1 MIDNLSWVAA
11 YPEILLLVM
20 ACVIALADLAVKS
33 PLRGA
38 TYALTLLTL
47 AAVALLQGLYASSG
61 QTIVGWSGMVVS
73 DPMGNWL
80 KCFASIAMMVTLVYG
95 RAYAGQRDMLR
106 GGELFTLSLFS
117 LLGMFVMISGHN
129 FLVIYLGLELLTL
142 SAYALVALRRDDLRA
157 TEAAMKYFVLG
168 ALASG
173 FLLYGLSMVY
183 GATGSLDLA
192 EVMKAIAGGADTLK
206 GSPQVLTLGLVFVV
220 AGLAFKLGVVPFHMW
235 VPDVYHGAPTAV
247 TLMIGGAP
255 KLAAFAI
262 VIRLLVEGMQPL
274 AFDWQQMLAVL
285 AVASLLVGNLAAIAQ
300 TNLKRMLAFSTIA
313 QMGFMLLGLL
323 AGVVQGDG
331 SNMANAYASS
341 MFYVVTYVL
350 TTLGTFGVILLL
362 SRDGFESEEIQ
373 DLAGLNQRSPLYA
386 GVMAICMFSLAGVP
400 PLVGF
405 YAKLAVLQ
413 ALLASPDAFHV
424 GLAVFA
430 VIMSLVG
437 AFYYLR
443 LVKLMYFDAPTQT
456 APIEAGADVR
466 SVLSVNGALVLVL
479 GIVPGGLMAL
489 CAQAVASLFAS

>member
-1 MIDNLSWVAA
+1 MIDNLSWVVA

-20 ACVIALADLAVKS
+20 TCVIALLDLGVKT
-33 PLRGA
+33 PMRGA
-38 TYALTLLTL
+38 TYVLALLTL
-47 AAVALLQGLYASSG
+47 VVVAILTGNYAASG
-61 QTIVGWSGMVVS
+61 KTLTGFGGMVVS

-80 KCFASIAMMVTLVYG
+80 KCFAAVAMIVTFVYG
-95 RAYAGQRDMLR
+95 RAYSAQRDMLR
-106 GGELFTLSLFS
+106 GGDLFTLGLFS
-117 LLGMFVMISGHN
+117 LLGMFVMISGQN

-142 SAYALVALRRDDLRA
+142 SGYALVALRRDDLRA

-183 GATGSLDLA
+183 GATGSLDLS
-192 EVMKAIAGGADTLK
+192 EVLKAIAGGEATLK
-206 GSPQVLTLGLVFVV
+206 GSKQVLVLGLVFVV
-220 AGLAFKLGVVPFHMW
+220 AGLAFKLGVVPVHMW
-235 VPDVYHGAPTAV
+235 VPDVYHGAPTSI
-247 TLMIGGAP
+247 TLRIGGAP

-262 VIRLLVEGMQPL
+262 VIRLLVEGMAAL
-274 AFDWQQMLAVL
+274 AIDWQQMLAVL

-313 QMGFMLLGLL
+313 QMGFMLLALV
-323 AGVVQGDG
+323 AGVGKDG
-331 SNMANAYASS
+331 ANMANAYGSA

-362 SRDGFESEEIQ
+362 SRNGFESEEVA

-413 ALLASPDAFHV
+413 ALVAGGTSFHI

-430 VIMSLVG
+430 VLMSLIG

-443 LVKLMYFDAPTQT
+443 LVKVMYFDTASQT

-466 SVLSVNGALVLVL
+466 SVLSINGALVLVL

-489 CAQAVASLFAS
+489 CAQAVASLIG